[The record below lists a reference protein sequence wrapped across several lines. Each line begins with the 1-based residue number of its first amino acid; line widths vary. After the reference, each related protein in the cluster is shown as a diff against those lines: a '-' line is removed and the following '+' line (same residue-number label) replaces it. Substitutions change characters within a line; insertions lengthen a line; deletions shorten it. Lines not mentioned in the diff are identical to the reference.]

1 MTDMD
6 DSDRTTPLVI
16 AGVPAK
22 NLALHHRIRFPVGD
36 PAALV
41 EWPAEA
47 GVRGR
52 RLLIVRDIELE
63 RARRDA
69 LADTCH
75 APAEFT
81 PEGGLSGDRETATAQ
96 SLAECLRK
104 QGIGRV
110 RGDRTLPL
118 IFAEHLRDAGI
129 DLIYDA
135 EAGVAERRSKD
146 ESEIEALREAQRI
159 TEEVIEFACRTIAGA
174 GVDRDGVLSID
185 GAPLTSERV
194 RTMIDLALLERGFD
208 ASPSIVAGGAG
219 GADCHER
226 GDGPLRTSE
235 PVIIDVFPR
244 SKESLYHGDCTRVV
258 VHGEIPEVVARMHA
272 ALVDAKRAGI
282 AACRPGATGE
292 EVHRATIAEIH
303 RHGFASGPMPGPD
316 DPKGADWIGMVHG
329 TGHGLGLDVHEP
341 PLLDFKG
348 PALVVGDA
356 LTVEPGLYGRRIGGL
371 RLEDLVVVT
380 DDGCENLNTL
390 PEGLDWR

>member
-1 MTDMD
+1 MPHTA
-6 DSDRTTPLVI
+6 RTAPLVV

-41 EWPAEA
+41 EWTEA
-47 GVRGR
+47 GGARPR

-69 LADTCH
+69 RADSCH
-75 APAEFT
+75 APSEFS

-96 SLAECLRK
+96 ALAECLRR
-104 QGIGRV
+104 QGVDLV

-118 IFAEHLRDAGI
+118 VFTEHLRQAGI
-129 DLIYDA
+129 DLVYDPD
-135 EAGVAERRSKD
+135 AGVAERRSKD
-146 ESEIEALREAQRI
+146 ESEIEALRQAQRI
-159 TEEVIEFACRTIAGA
+159 TEEVVELACRTIAGA
-174 GVDRDGVLSID
+174 DAGRDGVLSVD
-185 GAPLTSERV
+185 GAPLTSERI

-208 ASPSIVAGGAG
+208 ASPSIVAGGPT

-226 GDGPLRTSE
+226 GHGPLRTSE
-235 PVIIDVFPR
+235 PVIVDVFPR
-244 SKESLYHGDCTRVV
+244 SKDSLYHGDCTRVV
-258 VHGEIPEVVARMHA
+258 VHGEVPETVRRMHA
-272 ALVDAKRAGI
+272 AIVDAKRAGI

-292 EVHRATIAEIH
+292 EVHRATLAEIH

-316 DPKGADWIGMVHG
+316 DPEGADWIGMVHG

-371 RLEDLVVVT
+371 RLEDLVIVT
-380 DDGCENLNTL
+380 DGGCENLDQL
-390 PEGLDWR
+390 PESLDWR